1 MIISE
6 YEVDGIQE
14 LGVVLSMHSEDFKTQ
29 FALNLQGFN
38 LITYIPLGLM
48 KLK

>member
-1 MIISE
+1 MSE

-14 LGVVLSMHSEDFKTQ
+14 SWVLYLAYIQKT
-29 FALNLQGFN
+29 LKPNLHLHLQGFN
-38 LITYIPLGLM
+38 LITYIPLGFM